1 MLDAIPPPTLEVFYA
16 STCAACRLD
25 LPVLAQLARQDGTR
39 LRIVILADEARAR
52 IEIRAALPTLDQQ
65 SVVASIKSPRETL
78 RLAGD
83 EDEILPFART
93 VRTNKT
99 CASWRGRL
107 SIARARALFAACKK
121 LGAPPQ
127 PR

>member
-39 LRIVILADEARAR
+39 LRIIILADEARAR
-52 IEIRAALPTLDQQ
+52 TEISAALPALDQE
-65 SVVASIKSPRETL
+65 SVIASVKAPRETL
-78 RLAGD
+78 QLAGD

-93 VRTNKT
+93 LSTNKT

-107 SIARARALFAACKK
+107 SIARARALLAACKR
-121 LGAPPQ
+121 LGAPRQAP
-127 PR
+127 

>member
-39 LRIVILADEARAR
+39 LRIIILADEARAR
-52 IEIRAALPTLDQQ
+52 TEISAALPTLDQQ
-65 SVVASIKSPRETL
+65 SVVASIKGPRETL
-78 RLAGD
+78 QLAGD
-83 EDEILPFART
+83 EDGILPFARA
-93 VRTNKT
+93 VSTNKT

-107 SIARARALFAACKK
+107 SIARARALLAACKR